1 MDKKQPVFFQ
11 PEQWGRHFWYTVE
24 CTIFSMD
31 NNYESSKE
39 FVYLF
44 FYALQN
50 TLPCPECREH
60 YQNYFQKNDLKS
72 LLDSK
77 EKVFHWV
84 YNLRKDI
91 NTRLGVKNISFS
103 DYQKELEKKFHLK
116 L

>member
-1 MDKKQPVFFQ
+1 
-11 PEQWGRHFWYTVE
+11 
-24 CTIFSMD
+24 
-31 NNYESSKE
+31 
-39 FVYLF
+39 
-44 FYALQN
+44 
-50 TLPCPECREH
+50 
-60 YQNYFQKNDLKS
+60 
-72 LLDSK
+72 LDSK